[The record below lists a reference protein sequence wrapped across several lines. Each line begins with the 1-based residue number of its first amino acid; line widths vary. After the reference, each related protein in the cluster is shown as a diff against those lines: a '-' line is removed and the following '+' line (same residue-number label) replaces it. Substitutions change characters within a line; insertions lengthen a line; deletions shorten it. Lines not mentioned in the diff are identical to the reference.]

1 VYFGR
6 GQSRKFKRSSEVR
19 LRSNTEQVIHSA
31 KYPSRSYHHSHSS
44 PKKITFDQPELRT
57 FLNYKKNPKNVEIC
71 NDNNLI
77 KQPPMEDKEAI
88 PEIRLLQPVI
98 DNNEKI
104 GDLSTIA
111 KEKETLNFLG

>member
-1 VYFGR
+1 
-6 GQSRKFKRSSEVR
+6 
-19 LRSNTEQVIHSA
+19 
-31 KYPSRSYHHSHSS
+31 
-44 PKKITFDQPELRT
+44 
-57 FLNYKKNPKNVEIC
+57 
-71 NDNNLI
+71 
-77 KQPPMEDKEAI
+77 MEAKEAI